1 MDRKKIRPIL
11 SASYGQ
17 NTGNQKIG
25 AAYAFKIEW
34 DGALPMKLLHA
45 RMFLK
50 ENKNDEL
57 KMRCRIAKVDSSNG
71 MPGEDITKK
80 SIITTFK
87 KDKGWITSDL
97 KNHDV
102 YVNRR
107 NFFLVFEWLP
117 GEEQTYTPMYAI
129 GLSFDSE
136 VYNRSNAM
144 GEWCKNP
151 NDIIYGLKVEYTP
164 SQLK

>member
-1 MDRKKIRPIL
+1 
-11 SASYGQ
+11 
-17 NTGNQKIG
+17 
-25 AAYAFKIEW
+25 
-34 DGALPMKLLHA
+34 
-45 RMFLK
+45 
-50 ENKNDEL
+50 
-57 KMRCRIAKVDSSNG
+57 

-136 VYNRSNAM
+136 VYNRSDAM
-144 GEWCKNP
+144 GEWRKNS
-151 NDIIYGLKVEYTP
+151 NDLIYGLKVEFTP
-164 SQLK
+164 SQSK